1 MNKVWKINWVLFG
14 VALGIM
20 TALLLSLSG
29 CNTYY
34 LNDIHDDP
42 PPRDP
47 KPNVVYVDVPGDP
60 PPPVDP
66 DVWVDTFEQP
76 DPYDGIDIVWV
87 LDKSC
92 SMYDDEEEVL
102 SGIDTMMNALPAA
115 GGWRLNMISIDPQQ
129 SVTEAQFPLVPGDDA
144 GDAWNMYQNI
154 PNSRLEQGFL
164 SIHDYMEYNTYART
178 WMRADAALLVVFVSD
193 EEEQSQNFF
202 PLADDFIDWYTDQRP
217 NVFLASIIHDMP
229 GPSYTPDCRY
239 GVIDY
244 GERYLDATDL
254 LGGVVIDIC
263 TSDWSTGVTEAS
275 TNIEPYERWELTQP
289 AIEGSIVVFVDGVLF
304 TDWIY
309 NPTDNAVEFTVL
321 PPGGSHV
328 EIAYAY

>member
-1 MNKVWKINWVLFG
+1 MDKIWKINWVLFG
-14 VALGIM
+14 VAMGIM
-20 TALLLSLSG
+20 VAIMMSLTG

-34 LNDIHDDP
+34 LHDIHEDP
-42 PPRDP
+42 PPREP
-47 KPNVVYVDVPGDP
+47 KPNVVYLPGDP
-60 PPPVDP
+60 VAN
-66 DVWVDTFEQP
+66 DVWVERFEQP
-76 DPYDGIDIVWV
+76 EAFDGIDIVWV

-92 SMYDDEEEVL
+92 SMWDDEEEVL
-102 SGIDTMMNALPAA
+102 SGIDTMMNALPA
-115 GGWRLNMISIDPQQ
+115 GGAWRLNMISIDPQQ
-129 SVTEAQFPLVPGDDA
+129 SVVETQFPLIPGDDA
-144 GDAWNMYQNI
+144 GDAWDMYQNI

-164 SIHDYMEYNTYART
+164 SIHDYMEYNTYAPT
-178 WMRADAALLVVFVSD
+178 WMRDDAALLVVFVSD

-202 PLADDFIDWYTDQRP
+202 PLADDFIDWYTRQRP
-217 NVFLASIIHDMP
+217 NVYLASIIHDTP
-229 GPSYTPDCRY
+229 GPSYTTDCRY

-275 TNIEPYERWELTQP
+275 ANIEPFERWELTHVP
-289 AIEGSIVVFVDGVLF
+289 LDTTIVVFVDGVLF
-304 TDWIY
+304 NDWMY

-328 EIAYAY
+328 EIGYAY